1 MRAIIFIFILI
12 YLILTFISGGLYYIY
27 QDKIKELIDENDCLE
42 ESPVESLFIGLIW
55 PLLIPGTL
63 IIYLFKKWINF
74 LEKLKKD
81 IDK

>member
-1 MRAIIFIFILI
+1 MRAIIFILI
-12 YLILTFISGGLYYIY
+12 YLILTFISGSLYYIY
-27 QDKIKELIDENDCLE
+27 QDKFRELIDANDCLE
-42 ESPVESLFIGLIW
+42 ESLFIGLIW